1 MAALKKVL
9 QCWLVNKIQVNLKST
24 VMKKRIIYMAG
35 ILLLFLLPQ
44 QKANAQIIDL
54 INQAI
59 IKAINAIDIKVQQ
72 IQNQT
77 ILLQNAEKDLENK
90 MALGNLND
98 ISGWLDKEK
107 NLYSNYYDELKQV
120 KQVIADYDL
129 VKRIIR
135 QQGQLVT
142 EYKTAYGLFKQ
153 DKHFSPDEI
162 SNMGQVYSGILQ
174 ESERNLDEVLL
185 AVNSFQTQMSD
196 AQRLLLVHK
205 ASDGIQRN
213 LNDLRQFNSNNT
225 MLSLQR
231 SRDKNDAQNIRQLYG
246 LTNN

>member
-1 MAALKKVL
+1 
-9 QCWLVNKIQVNLKST
+9 
-24 VMKKRIIYMAG
+24 MKKLKWIVAGVILII
-35 ILLLFLLPQ
+35 FLPM

-59 IKAINAIDIKVQQ
+59 IKAINVIDIKVQQ

-77 ILLQNAEKDLENK
+77 IMLQNAEKELENK

-107 NLYSNYYDELKQV
+107 NLYSSYYDELKQV
-120 KQVIADYDL
+120 KQVIADYDV
-129 VKRIIR
+129 VKRIVK
-135 QQGQLVT
+135 QQAQLVT

-153 DKHFSPDEI
+153 DTHFTPDEI

-174 ESERNLDEVLL
+174 ESENNLDEVLL

-196 AQRLLLVHK
+196 AQRLILVHK
-205 ASDGIQRN
+205 ASDGLQKN
-213 LNDLRQFNSNNT
+213 LNDLRQYNSNNT

-231 SRDKNDAQNIRQLYG
+231 SKDKNDKQAIMQLYG
-246 LTNN
+246 LSNN

>member
-1 MAALKKVL
+1 
-9 QCWLVNKIQVNLKST
+9 
-24 VMKKRIIYMAG
+24 MKRRIIYAG
-35 ILLLFLLPQ
+35 GLIMLLLLPH

-72 IQNQT
+72 LQNQT
-77 ILLQNAEKDLENK
+77 IMLQNAEKQLENK

-107 NLYSNYYDELKQV
+107 NLYKDYYKELQQV
-120 KQVIADYDL
+120 KQVIADYGL
-129 VKRIIR
+129 VKRIVK
-135 QQGQLVT
+135 QQAQLVT
-142 EYKTAYGLFKQ
+142 EYKTAYTLFKQ
-153 DKHFSPDEI
+153 DKHFTADEI

-174 ESERNLDEVLL
+174 ESARNLDEVVL

-196 AQRLLLVHK
+196 AQRLILVHK
-205 ASDGIQRN
+205 SSDGIQKN
-213 LNDLRQFNSNNT
+213 LNDLRQFNNNNS

-231 SRDKNDAQNIRQLYG
+231 SRDKVDAQNIKQIYG
-246 LTNN
+246 LK

>member
-1 MAALKKVL
+1 
-9 QCWLVNKIQVNLKST
+9 
-24 VMKKRIIYMAG
+24 MKKLKWVVAG
-35 ILLLFLLPQ
+35 VIFIMFLPMG
-44 QKANAQIIDL
+44 KADAQIIDL

-77 ILLQNAEKDLENK
+77 ILLQNAEKELEDK

-129 VKRIIR
+129 VKRIVK
-135 QQGQLVT
+135 QQAQLVT

-153 DKHFSPDEI
+153 DKHFTPDEI
-162 SNMGQVYSGILQ
+162 NKMGQVYSGILQ
-174 ESERNLDEVLL
+174 ESEQNLDEVLL
-185 AVNSFQTQMSD
+185 AINSFQTQMSD
-196 AQRLLLVHK
+196 AQRLILVHK
-205 ASDGIQRN
+205 ASDGIQKN
-213 LNDLRQFNSNNT
+213 LNDLRQYNSNNT

-231 SRDKNDAQNIRQLYG
+231 SKDKADKQTIMELYG
-246 LTNN
+246 LSNN